1 LRRCRASGKQRVF
14 YTPDRNAEPEMDND
28 DFDLSIKQYV
38 DDGAAILQ
46 SHTES
51 PRLEAE
57 LLMGLVLRKPRSFL
71 HAWGERQLT
80 RAQAEQYEV
89 LLRRRFSGEPI
100 AYMTGIREFWSMP
113 LKVTPSVLIPR
124 PETELLV
131 EHALLRLPP
140 DQELRVLDLG
150 AGSGAISLA
159 IARERP
165 RVEVVGV
172 DLSQA
177 ALEVA
182 RTNARL
188 QKLGN
193 VEFRESDWF
202 DAVRGEK
209 FHVVVGNPPYV
220 AEDDPH
226 LTRGDASFEPRLAL
240 DAGPGGMEC
249 FRAILDRAHNYIVRQ
264 GWLLLEHGPT
274 QHIPLRR
281 LLEAQHYHD
290 IKIYKDAAGHDR
302 VTECRF
308 VE

>member
-1 LRRCRASGKQRVF
+1 MI
-14 YTPDRNAEPEMDND
+14 DED
-28 DFDLSIKQYV
+28 DDLSIRQYLE
-38 DDGAAILQ
+38 DGAAILR
-46 SHTES
+46 SASDS

-71 HAWGERQLT
+71 HAWPEHHLSVP
-80 RAQAEQYEV
+80 QAECYET
-89 LLRRRFSGEPI
+89 LLRRRFAGEPI

-113 LKVTPSVLIPR
+113 LKVTPDVLIPR

-131 EHALLRLPP
+131 DKALLRLP
-140 DQELRVLDLG
+140 DDEDLRVLDLG
-150 AGSGAISLA
+150 SGSGAVSLA
-159 IARERP
+159 IAKERP
-165 RVEVVGV
+165 RAQVVGV
-172 DLSQA
+172 DISRA
-177 ALEVA
+177 ALDVA
-182 RTNARL
+182 CMNARL
-188 QKLGN
+188 QKLDN

-226 LTRGDASFEPRLAL
+226 LARGDALFEPRLAL
-240 DAGPGGMEC
+240 DAGPAGMDC
-249 FRAILDRAHNYIVRQ
+249 FRAIVDRAHNYIVRQ
-264 GWLLLEHGPT
+264 GWLLLEHGPD
-274 QHIPLRR
+274 QHMPLRR

-290 IKIYKDAAGHDR
+290 ITIHKDAAGHDR

>member
-1 LRRCRASGKQRVF
+1 MI
-14 YTPDRNAEPEMDND
+14 DD
-28 DFDLSIKQYV
+28 DFEPSIGQYL
-38 DDGAAILQ
+38 DDGAAILG
-46 SHTES
+46 SVTDS

-71 HAWGERQLT
+71 HAWPEERLDV
-80 RAQAEQYEV
+80 AQADCYER
-89 LLRRRFSGEPI
+89 LLRRRFAGEPI

-113 LKVTPSVLIPR
+113 LRVTPDVLIPR

-131 EHALLRLPP
+131 EKALLKLPG
-140 DQELRVLDLG
+140 DQDLRMLDLG
-150 AGSGAISLA
+150 SGSGAVSLA
-159 IARERP
+159 IAKERP
-165 RVEVVGV
+165 HVQVIGV
-172 DLSQA
+172 DISCA

-182 RTNARL
+182 RTNAKL
-188 QKLGN
+188 QKLAN

-226 LTRGDASFEPRLAL
+226 LSRGDALFEPRLAL
-240 DAGPGGMEC
+240 DAGPAGMEC
-249 FRAILDRAHNYIVRQ
+249 FRQIINRAHNYIVRQ
-264 GWLLLEHGPT
+264 GWLLLEHGPD
-274 QHIPLRR
+274 QHMPLRR

-290 IKIYKDAAGHDR
+290 ITIHKDAAGHDR

>member
-1 LRRCRASGKQRVF
+1 MA
-14 YTPDRNAEPEMDND
+14 DE
-28 DFDLSIKQYV
+28 DFNLSIKQYLE
-38 DDGAAILQ
+38 DATAILRTV
-46 SHTES
+46 SDS

-57 LLMGLVLRKPRSFL
+57 LLMGMILRKPRSFL
-71 HAWGERQLT
+71 HAWPEQQL
-80 RAQAEQYEV
+80 AEPQAERFEILV
-89 LLRRRFSGEPI
+89 RRRFAGEPI
-100 AYMTGIREFWSMP
+100 AYMTGLREFWSMP
-113 LKVTPSVLIPR
+113 LKVTPNVLIPR

-131 EHALLRLPP
+131 EKALLRLPP
-140 DQELRVLDLG
+140 DKELRVLDLG
-150 AGSGAISLA
+150 AGSGAVSLA

-165 RVEVVGV
+165 GANVIGV
-172 DLSQA
+172 DVSLA

-182 RTNARL
+182 RTNADL
-188 QKLGN
+188 QKIRN

-209 FHVVVGNPPYV
+209 FDVVVGNPPYV

-226 LTRGDASFEPRLAL
+226 LARGDARFEPRLAL

-249 FRAILDRAHNYIVRQ
+249 FRAIVDRAHNYIVRQ
-264 GWLLLEHGPT
+264 GWLLLEHGAT

-290 IKIYKDAAGHDR
+290 ITIHKDGAGHDR

>member
-1 LRRCRASGKQRVF
+1 MSDA
-14 YTPDRNAEPEMDND
+14 
-28 DFDLSIKQYV
+28 DFDLSIKQYLE
-38 DDGAAILQ
+38 DGTAILRAV
-46 SHTES
+46 SDS

-71 HAWGERQLT
+71 HAWPERQLS
-80 RAQAEQYEV
+80 APDAERYEA
-89 LLRRRFSGEPI
+89 LLRQRFAGEPI

-113 LKVTPSVLIPR
+113 LKVTPNVLIPR

-131 EHALLRLPP
+131 EKTLLKLPE
-140 DQELRVLDLG
+140 DEDVRVLDLG
-150 AGSGAISLA
+150 TGSGAVSLA

-165 RVEVVGV
+165 RASIVAV
-172 DLSQA
+172 DVSRA

-182 RTNARL
+182 RLNARL
-188 QKLGN
+188 QKIGN

-226 LTRGDASFEPRLAL
+226 LAQGDARFEPRIAL
-240 DAGPGGMEC
+240 DAGQGGMEA

-264 GWLLLEHGPT
+264 GWLLLEHGST
-274 QHIPLRR
+274 QHLPLRR

-290 IKIYKDAAGHDR
+290 ITIHKDAAGHDR

>member
-1 LRRCRASGKQRVF
+1 MIEEDS
-14 YTPDRNAEPEMDND
+14 E
-28 DFDLSIKQYV
+28 LSIKQYLE
-38 DDGAAILQ
+38 DGAAILRTA
-46 SHTES
+46 SES

-57 LLMGLVLRKPRSFL
+57 ILMGLVLRKPRSFL
-71 HAWGERQLT
+71 HAWPEERLSM
-80 RAQAEQYEV
+80 AQAECYET

-113 LKVTPSVLIPR
+113 LKVTPDVLIPR

-131 EHALLRLPP
+131 EKALLRLPADEP
-140 DQELRVLDLG
+140 LRVLDLG
-150 AGSGAISLA
+150 SGSGAVALA

-165 RVEVVGV
+165 RAHVIGV
-172 DLSQA
+172 DISHA
-177 ALEVA
+177 ALDVA
-182 RTNARL
+182 RMNARL
-188 QKLGN
+188 QKLTN

-226 LTRGDASFEPRLAL
+226 LSRGDALFEPRLAL
-240 DAGPGGMEC
+240 DAGPAGMEC
-249 FRAILDRAHNYIVRQ
+249 FRAIIDRAHNYIVRQ
-264 GWLLLEHGPT
+264 GWLLLEHGAD
-274 QHIPLRR
+274 QHMPLRR

-290 IKIYKDAAGHDR
+290 ITIHKDAAGHNR

>member
-1 LRRCRASGKQRVF
+1 MA
-14 YTPDRNAEPEMDND
+14 DD
-28 DFDLSIKQYV
+28 DFDLSIKQYLE
-38 DDGAAILQ
+38 DGTAILRAI
-46 SHTES
+46 SDS

-71 HAWGERQLT
+71 HAWPEQRLSEP
-80 RAQAEQYEV
+80 QADRYEV

-113 LKVTPSVLIPR
+113 LKITPHVLIPR

-131 EHALLRLPP
+131 EKALLRLPA
-140 DQELRVLDLG
+140 DEEFRVLDLG
-150 AGSGAISLA
+150 AGSGAVSLA
-159 IARERP
+159 IAKERP
-165 RVEVVGV
+165 RTKVIGV
-172 DLSQA
+172 DVSLA

-182 RTNARL
+182 RLNARL
-188 QKLGN
+188 QKIPN

-220 AEDDPH
+220 ADDDPH
-226 LTRGDASFEPRLAL
+226 LARGDARFEPRLAL
-240 DAGPGGMEC
+240 DAGAGGMEC
-249 FRAILDRAHNYIVRQ
+249 FRAIVDRAHNYIVRQ
-264 GWLLLEHGPT
+264 GWLMLEHGPT
-274 QHIPLRR
+274 QHLPLRR

-290 IKIYKDAAGHDR
+290 ITIHKDGAGHDR

>member
-1 LRRCRASGKQRVF
+1 MA
-14 YTPDRNAEPEMDND
+14 DE
-28 DFDLSIKQYV
+28 DFNLSIKQYLE
-38 DDGAAILQ
+38 DATAILRTV
-46 SHTES
+46 SDS

-57 LLMGLVLRKPRSFL
+57 LLMGMILRKPRSFL
-71 HAWGERQLT
+71 HAWPEQQL
-80 RAQAEQYEV
+80 AEPQAERFEILV
-89 LLRRRFSGEPI
+89 RRRFAGEPI
-100 AYMTGIREFWSMP
+100 AYMTGLREFWSMP
-113 LKVTPSVLIPR
+113 LKVTPNVLIPR

-131 EHALLRLPP
+131 EKALLRLPP
-140 DQELRVLDLG
+140 DKELRVLDLG
-150 AGSGAISLA
+150 AGSGAVSLA

-165 RVEVVGV
+165 RANVIGV
-172 DLSQA
+172 DVSLA

-182 RTNARL
+182 RTNADL
-188 QKLGN
+188 QKIRN

-209 FHVVVGNPPYV
+209 FDVVVGNPPYV

-226 LTRGDASFEPRLAL
+226 LARGDARFEPRLAL

-249 FRAILDRAHNYIVRQ
+249 FRAIVDRAHNYIVRQ
-264 GWLLLEHGPT
+264 GWLLLEHGAT

-290 IKIYKDAAGHDR
+290 ITIHKDGAGHDR

>member
-1 LRRCRASGKQRVF
+1 MSEA
-14 YTPDRNAEPEMDND
+14 
-28 DFDLSIKQYV
+28 DFDFSIKQYLE
-38 DDGAAILQ
+38 DGTAILRVV
-46 SHTES
+46 SES

-71 HAWGERQLT
+71 HAWPDRQLSESEAA
-80 RAQAEQYEV
+80 RYEA
-89 LLRRRFSGEPI
+89 LLRQRFSGEPI
-100 AYMTGIREFWSMP
+100 SYMTGIREFWSMP
-113 LKVTPSVLIPR
+113 LKVTPDVLIPR

-131 EHALLRLPP
+131 EKALLKLPR
-140 DQELRVLDLG
+140 DEAARVLDLG
-150 AGSGAISLA
+150 TGSGAVSLA

-165 RVEVVGV
+165 LASVVGV
-172 DLSQA
+172 DISLA

-182 RTNARL
+182 RMNARL
-188 QKLGN
+188 QRITN

-226 LTRGDASFEPRLAL
+226 LAQGDARFEPRIAL
-240 DAGPGGMEC
+240 DAGPGGMEA
-249 FRAILDRAHNYIVRQ
+249 FRAILDRAHNYIIRQ
-264 GWLLLEHGPT
+264 GWLLLEHGPG
-274 QHIPLRR
+274 QHLPLRR

-290 IKIYKDAAGHDR
+290 IVIHKDAAGHDR

>member
-1 LRRCRASGKQRVF
+1 MSDA
-14 YTPDRNAEPEMDND
+14 
-28 DFDLSIKQYV
+28 DFDLSIKQYLE
-38 DDGAAILQ
+38 DGTAILRAV
-46 SHTES
+46 SDS

-71 HAWGERQLT
+71 HAWPEQQLSETDAER
-80 RAQAEQYEV
+80 YEA
-89 LLRRRFSGEPI
+89 LLRQRFSGDPI

-113 LKVTPSVLIPR
+113 LKVTQNVLIPR
-124 PETELLV
+124 AETELLV
-131 EHALLRLPP
+131 EKALLKLPE
-140 DQELRVLDLG
+140 DEDLRVLDLG
-150 AGSGAISLA
+150 TGSGAVSLA

-165 RVEVVGV
+165 RASVVGV
-172 DLSQA
+172 DISLA

-182 RTNARL
+182 RFNARL
-188 QKLGN
+188 QKISN

-226 LTRGDASFEPRLAL
+226 LVQGDARFEPRIAL
-240 DAGPGGMEC
+240 DAGPGGMDA
-249 FRAILDRAHNYIVRQ
+249 FRAIFDRAHNYIVRQ

-274 QHIPLRR
+274 QHLPLRR

-290 IKIYKDAAGHDR
+290 IAIHKDAAGHDR

>member
-1 LRRCRASGKQRVF
+1 MIDEDS
-14 YTPDRNAEPEMDND
+14 E
-28 DFDLSIKQYV
+28 LSIKQYIE
-38 DDGAAILQ
+38 DGAAILRTV
-46 SHTES
+46 SES

-57 LLMGLVLRKPRSFL
+57 ILMGLVLRKPRSFL
-71 HAWGERQLT
+71 HAWPEERLGM
-80 RAQAEQYEV
+80 AQAECYET

-113 LKVTPSVLIPR
+113 LKVTPDVLIPR

-131 EHALLRLPP
+131 EKALLRLPE
-140 DQELRVLDLG
+140 DEALRVLDLG
-150 AGSGAISLA
+150 SGSGAVSLA

-165 RVEVVGV
+165 RAHVIGV
-172 DLSQA
+172 DISHA
-177 ALEVA
+177 ALDVA
-182 RTNARL
+182 RMNARL
-188 QKLGN
+188 QKLAN

-226 LTRGDASFEPRLAL
+226 LSRGDALFEPRLAL
-240 DAGPGGMEC
+240 DAGPAGMEC
-249 FRAILDRAHNYIVRQ
+249 FRAIIDRAHNYIVRQ
-264 GWLLLEHGPT
+264 GWLLLEHGAE
-274 QHIPLRR
+274 QHMPLRR

-290 IKIYKDAAGHDR
+290 ITIHKDAAGHNR

>member
-1 LRRCRASGKQRVF
+1 MIDED
-14 YTPDRNAEPEMDND
+14 Y
-28 DFDLSIKQYV
+28 DLSIRQYLE
-38 DDGAAILQ
+38 DGAAILRAV
-46 SHTES
+46 SDS

-71 HAWGERQLT
+71 HAWPEERLSMP
-80 RAQAEQYEV
+80 QAHCYET
-89 LLRRRFSGEPI
+89 LLRRRFAGEPI

-113 LKVTPSVLIPR
+113 LKVTPAVLIPR

-131 EHALLRLPP
+131 EKALLKLPA
-140 DQELRVLDLG
+140 DEDVRVLDLG
-150 AGSGAISLA
+150 SGSGAVSLA
-159 IARERP
+159 IAKERP
-165 RVEVVGV
+165 RAQVIGV
-172 DLSQA
+172 DISCA

-182 RTNARL
+182 RMNARL
-188 QKLGN
+188 QKLAN

-209 FHVVVGNPPYV
+209 FHAVVGNPPYV

-226 LTRGDASFEPRLAL
+226 LSRGDALFEPRLAL
-240 DAGPGGMEC
+240 DAGPAGMEC
-249 FRAILDRAHNYIVRQ
+249 FRAIIDRAHNYIVRQ
-264 GWLLLEHGPT
+264 GWLLLEHGPD
-274 QHIPLRR
+274 QHLPLRR

-290 IKIYKDAAGHDR
+290 ITIHKDAAGHDR

>member
-1 LRRCRASGKQRVF
+1 MA
-14 YTPDRNAEPEMDND
+14 DE
-28 DFDLSIKQYV
+28 DFNQSIKQYL
-38 DDGAAILQ
+38 DDGTAILRGV
-46 SHTES
+46 SES

-57 LLMGLVLRKPRSFL
+57 LLMGLVFRKPRSFL
-71 HAWGERQLT
+71 LTWPERLLGEAE
-80 RAQAEQYEV
+80 AQHFEN

-113 LKVTPSVLIPR
+113 LKVTPEVLIPR

-131 EHALLRLPP
+131 EKALLRLPG
-140 DQELRVLDLG
+140 DEEVRVLDLG
-150 AGSGAISLA
+150 AGSGAASLA

-165 RVEVVGV
+165 RATVIGIDV
-172 DLSQA
+172 SAA
-177 ALEVA
+177 ALNVA
-182 RTNARL
+182 RLNAKL
-188 QKLGN
+188 QKLDN

-209 FHVVVGNPPYV
+209 FHVVIGNPPYV

-226 LTRGDASFEPRLAL
+226 LSRGDARFEPRLAL
-240 DAGPGGMEC
+240 DAGPAGMDC
-249 FRAILDRAHNYIVRQ
+249 LRDIVDRAHNYIVRQ
-264 GWLLLEHGPT
+264 GWLLLEHGGS
-274 QHIPLRR
+274 QHLPLRR

-290 IKIYKDAAGHDR
+290 ITVHKDLAGHDR